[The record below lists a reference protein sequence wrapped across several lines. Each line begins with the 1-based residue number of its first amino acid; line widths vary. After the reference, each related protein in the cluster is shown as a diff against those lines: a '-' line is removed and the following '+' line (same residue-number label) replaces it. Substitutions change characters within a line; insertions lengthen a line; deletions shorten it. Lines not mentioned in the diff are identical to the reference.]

1 MHRAS
6 LASRFQILLIAVLG
20 TAGPLSA
27 QQGGDDPI
35 LFPFDFVQGE
45 NFNPTFQEP
54 DMTVSFL
61 TNTAVHPEGG
71 IRLHEGPGSSPHSGP
86 GHLTL
91 SAPLPP
97 PPPPLPGELPPPPPD
112 GLFRRGDPNADGT
125 PDLTDAIDLLHCLFL
140 GAVCPTCPDSADIN
154 DDGLMDLTD
163 AIAQMRWLILGTTIP
178 AAPGPDECGKDPTD
192 DTLGSC
198 EGSGC

>member
-35 LFPFDFVQGE
+35 LFPFDFIQGE

-71 IRLHEGPGSSPHSGP
+71 IRLHEGPASSPHSGP

-97 PPPPLPGELPPPPPD
+97 P
-112 GLFRRGDPNADGT
+112 RRHFQESCR
-125 PDLTDAIDLLHCLFL
+125 LHLRTDFS
-140 GAVCPTCPDSADIN
+140 V
-154 DDGLMDLTD
+154 
-163 AIAQMRWLILGTTIP
+163 
-178 AAPGPDECGKDPTD
+178 AATR
-192 DTLGSC
+192 TRTALQI
-198 EGSGC
+198 